1 MLFADVIIDRS
12 LHNLDRTFQYIIP
25 EELEGEAVVGALV
38 TVPFGRGNQS
48 ISGYII
54 EVSGEAK
61 YDIGRTKEIMEVAKQ
76 GVVVES
82 HLLLLA
88 HWIKRNYGA
97 TMNDAL
103 KTVLPV
109 KKAVKAVVERSVEL
123 AVPAGEAAGFLEL
136 CRKKKHHARVRL
148 LEALLKEDMPL
159 DYDNVVH
166 RLNISTATLRSLSEA
181 GMIQVQEKR
190 QYRNPIA
197 VSRGQRGRLT
207 LNESQQAVVDDF
219 SREYG
224 QGIRRTYLLHGI
236 TGSGKTEVY
245 MEMIAKVLEMGKQVI
260 MLIPEIALTYQTVQR
275 FYRRFGDIIS
285 IMHSRL
291 SAGERYDQYLR
302 AKNGEIQIMVGPR
315 SALFAPFPNLGL
327 IIMDE
332 EHENGYKSE
341 MPPRYHAREV
351 AVERARMVQASVVL
365 GSATPSLEAYYR
377 AQKGE
382 YKLYTLTER
391 AGKGSLPKVW
401 VTDLREEFAK
411 KNTSIFG
418 EKLYTL
424 IQERLEKKE
433 QIMLFLNRR
442 GYAGFISCRKCG
454 EVLNCPHC
462 DVSMTSH
469 MSHGRVTH
477 LVCHYC
483 NYRIAM
489 PKLCPKCGSK
499 YIGGFGT
506 GTQKVEEMTK
516 KIFPRA
522 RILRMDADTTAGKNG
537 HEKVLSAFANK
548 EADILVGTQMI
559 VKGHDFPNVTLVGI
573 LAADLSL
580 NGSEFRAAERT
591 YQLLSQAAG
600 RAGRGELAGDVVI
613 QTYRPEHYCIR
624 TAAVHDYTGF
634 YGKEMD
640 YRKML
645 QYPPVSHILAMLVS
659 AREEAQAKKAAA
671 KVAALM
677 DRQGITVIGP
687 AKAPVYRVNDI
698 YRLYVY
704 GKCPDRESLVACKD
718 DMERESRKWQEY
730 HKVHIQVDID

>member
-1 MLFADVIIDRS
+1 MFADVIIDRS
-12 LHNLDRTFQYIIP
+12 LHDLDRTFQYIVP
-25 EELEGEAVVGALV
+25 KELEGEAVVGALV
-38 TVPFGRGNQS
+38 TVPFGRGNRT

-54 EVSGEAK
+54 ELSEEAK
-61 YDIGRTKEIMEVAKQ
+61 YDIGKTKEVIEVVKQ

-88 HWIKRNYGA
+88 HWMKRNYGA

-109 KKAVKAVVERSVEL
+109 KRAVKPVVERFVEL
-123 AVPAGEAAGFLEL
+123 AAPAGEAERFLEL
-136 CRKKKHHARVRL
+136 CRKKKHRAKIRL
-148 LEALLKEDMPL
+148 LEALLREGMPL

-166 RLNISTATLRSLSEA
+166 RLNISAATIRSLSES
-181 GMIQVQEKR
+181 GMIRVQEKKR
-190 QYRNPIA
+190 YRNPI
-197 VSRGQRGRLT
+197 VQPQLQSGGLI
-207 LNESQQAVVDDF
+207 LNKAQQAIVDDF
-219 SREYG
+219 CREYG

-291 SAGERYDQYLR
+291 SGGERYDQYMR
-302 AKNGEIQIMVGPR
+302 AKNGELQIMIGPR
-315 SALFAPFPNLGL
+315 SALFTPFPNLGL

-332 EHENGYKSE
+332 EHESGYKSE

-377 AQKGE
+377 AQQGE
-382 YKLYTLTER
+382 YKLYTLTGR
-391 AGKGSLPKVW
+391 AGKGCLPKVW
-401 VTDLREEFAK
+401 VTDLREEFAR
-411 KNTSIFG
+411 KNMSIFG
-418 EKLYTL
+418 ERLYAL
-424 IQERLEKKE
+424 MQERLEKKE

-469 MSHGRVTH
+469 MGHGRAGY

-483 NYRIAM
+483 NYRTAM

-516 KIFPRA
+516 KMFPPA
-522 RILRMDADTTAGKNG
+522 RILRMDADTTSGKNG

-580 NGSEFRAAERT
+580 NGSDFRAAERT

-624 TAAVHDYTGF
+624 AAAVHDYKSF
-634 YGKEMD
+634 YEKEMD

-645 QYPPVSHILAMLVS
+645 QYPPVSHILAMLVT
-659 AREEAQAKKAAA
+659 AREEMPAHRAAA

-677 DRQGITVIGP
+677 AGREIDVIGP

-698 YRLYVY
+698 YRIYIY
-704 GKCPDRESLVACKD
+704 GKCPNRESLVACKD
-718 DMERESRKWQEY
+718 DIEKESREWQEY
-730 HKVHIQVDID
+730 PKVHIQVDID